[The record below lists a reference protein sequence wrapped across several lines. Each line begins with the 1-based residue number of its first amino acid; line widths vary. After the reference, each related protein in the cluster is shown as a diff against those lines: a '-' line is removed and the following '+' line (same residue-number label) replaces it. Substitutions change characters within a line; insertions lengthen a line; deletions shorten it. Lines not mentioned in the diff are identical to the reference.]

1 MQPSVDIPLDDDRE
15 HIELCDLLKL
25 SGLADS
31 GGAAKHAI
39 GEGRVTVDGTIET
52 RKRCKIRPGQV
63 AAFEGRQVRVVR
75 DPGTG
80 PTLRRLNKVTTRA
93 VHLM

>member
-1 MQPSVDIPLDDDRE
+1 MEPIREIPLGDGRE

-25 SGLADS
+25 AGLADS

-39 GEGRVTVDGTIET
+39 GEGAVTVDGTVET

-63 AAFEGRQVRVVR
+63 VAVGGQRVTVV
-75 DPGTG
+75 G
-80 PTLRRLNKVTTRA
+80 P
-93 VHLM
+93 